1 MIRKF
6 FTKPAYGSVE
16 LGINSVEVFLRL
28 HLLIFYSQTVGLS
41 AFSVGVALS
50 FAILWDAITDPLIG
64 RLSDFWRM
72 KYGSRWPLVF
82 VGAISTVAGLYL
94 LYHPPLTL
102 LSTDTLKW
110 SYLLLSALF
119 LNTATTFLSIP
130 YSAMI
135 GDYTDDRK
143 ERSSFIGWRL
153 AFANFGAILGIAIPG
168 YFLVNTPQTAYS
180 TTAWMIAAVVMTFVC
195 VSFPFR
201 PRPQVQ
207 MLRTQDSALS
217 APPKE
222 LLSAFR
228 NKAFL
233 NLVLGYFVVNIGLT
247 FNSAAALY
255 YYRLRVQ
262 YSESEIQTLLLIFLL
277 VFTASLPLW
286 VWLSSRFGKKWTL
299 IVGALALGL
308 SNIAIYP
315 LLPIGE
321 AFWGY
326 LWAAGFGGVLVG
338 SSVLMESCLTD
349 TIDLDHVRQ
358 RKERFGLYFGL
369 WKFSGKASRSMAML
383 ITGSLLDWA
392 SANAP
397 IAETSERLAWIF
409 GPGVGSFFALGALL
423 LIPYKLTEN
432 KCQQVKS
439 ILHRRRK

>member
-6 FTKPAYGSVE
+6 LTKPAYGSVE

-28 HLLIFYSQTVGLS
+28 HLLIFYSQTVELS

-50 FAILWDAITDPLIG
+50 IAILWDAITDPLIG
-64 RLSDFWRM
+64 RLSDYWRL

-82 VGAISTVAGLYL
+82 VGAIGTVVGLYL
-94 LYHPPLTL
+94 LYHPPLGFLGSGNLRWTYL
-102 LSTDTLKW
+102 LSA
-110 SYLLLSALF
+110 ALF
-119 LNTATTFLSIP
+119 LNTTTTFLSIP

-135 GDYTDDRK
+135 GDYTGDRK

-168 YFLVNTPQTAYS
+168 YFLVNSPQTAYS
-180 TTAWMIAAVVMTFVC
+180 TTAWMIAGVVILFVL

-201 PRPQVQ
+201 PAKGQPIQ
-207 MLRTQDSALS
+207 LQDSTLKAQQN
-217 APPKE
+217 E
-222 LLSAFR
+222 LLSAFQ

-233 NLVLGYFVVNIGLT
+233 NLVVGYFVVNIGLT

-255 YYRLRVQ
+255 YYRLRVE

-299 IVGALALGL
+299 ISGALALGV
-308 SNIAIYP
+308 SNIFIYP
-315 LLPIGE
+315 LLPSGE

-397 IAETSERLAWIF
+397 IAETSDRLAWIF
-409 GPGVGSFFALGALL
+409 GPGVGGFFALGAVL
-423 LIPYKLTEN
+423 LIPYKLSEP

-439 ILHRRRK
+439 ILQRRRK

>member
-6 FTKPAYGSVE
+6 LTKPAYGSVE

-50 FAILWDAITDPLIG
+50 LAILWDAITDPLIG
-64 RLSDFWRM
+64 RLSDFWRL
-72 KYGSRWPLVF
+72 KHGSRWPLVF
-82 VGAISTVAGLYL
+82 VGALGTVSGLYL
-94 LYHPPLTL
+94 LYHPPLQML
-102 LSTDTLKW
+102 ATDGLRW
-110 SYLLLSALF
+110 AYLLLAALF

-135 GDYTDDRK
+135 GDYTEDRK
-143 ERSSFIGWRL
+143 ERSRFIGWRL

-168 YFLVNTPQTAYS
+168 YFLVNSPQTAYS
-180 TTAWMIAAVVMTFVC
+180 TTAWMIAGVVLLFVL

-201 PRPQVQ
+201 PPKGQ
-207 MLRTQDSALS
+207 LIHTQDSALR

-222 LLSAFR
+222 LLSAFQ

-233 NLVLGYFVVNIGLT
+233 NLVIGYFVVNIGLT

-299 IVGALALGL
+299 ILGALTLGV
-308 SNIAIYP
+308 SNVFIYP
-315 LLPIGE
+315 LLPVGE
-321 AFWGY
+321 ALKGY

-358 RKERFGLYFGL
+358 KRERFGLYFGL

-383 ITGSLLDWA
+383 ITGSLLNWA
-392 SANAP
+392 SVNAP

-409 GPGVGSFFALGALL
+409 GPGVGSFFAGGALL
-423 LIPYKLTEN
+423 LIPYKLTEA

-439 ILHRRRK
+439 ILQRRRK